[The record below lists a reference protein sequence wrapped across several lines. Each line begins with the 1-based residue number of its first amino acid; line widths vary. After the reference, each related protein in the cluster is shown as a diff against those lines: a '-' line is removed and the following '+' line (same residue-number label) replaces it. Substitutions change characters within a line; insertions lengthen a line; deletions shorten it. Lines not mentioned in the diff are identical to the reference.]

1 MHYQSAT
8 IIAIHQPTGTQ
19 FGTTARIDGRYNLV
33 NLRVGGPYKVTV
45 SFIGYASQVEEG
57 FDLALS
63 QDLKIN
69 FKLVEQAVQLT
80 GVTVTAEK
88 GAVLSQGRTGA
99 AQNVS
104 IKQIEALPTVSRSF
118 QSFAKLSPLFLVK
131 TSQAAGRS
139 NRYNN
144 VQIDGTQYNDLFGL
158 GSGTPGGQTCKPY
171 FT

>member
-1 MHYQSAT
+1 MRKVKQLISFFMIVVVMFSSQLMYSQTTTSSINGTVVDQIGNALPSAT

-88 GAVLSQGRTGA
+88 GAVLSQ
-99 AQNVS
+99 
-104 IKQIEALPTVSRSF
+104 
-118 QSFAKLSPLFLVK
+118 
-131 TSQAAGRS
+131 
-139 NRYNN
+139 
-144 VQIDGTQYNDLFGL
+144 
-158 GSGTPGGQTCKPY
+158 
-171 FT
+171 